1 MPFHR
6 VPVLA
11 AAPLACAL
19 AVAGCRT
26 GTAAVPPA
34 ATAATVPSFVADS
47 LRWPLAVRA
56 RLALRAE
63 RVTIRRDDLGIPHV
77 DGATDADVV
86 FGMMY
91 AQAEDDFMRV
101 ERNYLVN
108 LGRLAEA
115 EGEGAVWS
123 DLRARLWVDPDT
135 LQAQYAAAP
144 AWLRALMDAWAD
156 GLNWYLVTHPAV
168 VPRAITRF
176 EPWMTLAFTEGSIGG
191 DIESVNLR
199 GLQALYG
206 VPAGKVARA
215 GDTITLRAVAAH
227 VPHDPMRD
235 SVPGGSNGIAIA
247 PARTASG
254 HALLLVNP
262 HTSHYFRSEA
272 RLRSREGLDAY
283 GASTWGQFFV
293 YQGFN
298 ARLGWMHTSSGN
310 DSVDEYAEAVELNG
324 DGTIRRPVYRYGL
337 DTRPLVMKPV
347 TLRVRQPD
355 GTLATRT
362 LATWHTHHGPITRAE
377 GGRLIATR
385 LMWRPVEAL
394 VQGYLRTKARTLAEF
409 RAAIAAGANSSNN
422 TVYADADGHIAYVH
436 AQFVP
441 RRDPRFDWT
450 KPVDGSDPATE
461 WGAVHAFDELPN
473 VVDPARGWIQNT
485 NNWPYSVV
493 GEGSPREGDFP
504 GYVDRSGE
512 NPRGIH
518 ALRVLGDRRGWTMA
532 SLREAAYSPDLPA
545 FDALVPALAAAYD
558 ALPAADARRARLAE
572 PMATLRAWD
581 RRAGTASVATTV
593 AIHWAEEAGR
603 RAMAAGRPRPAAP
616 NDVALAATP
625 AMMVDALAAT
635 VDTLAA
641 RFGTWRT
648 PWGEVNRFQRIANT
662 IEPRFDDARPSE
674 PVGFASAR
682 WGSLA
687 SYDARRG
694 NATRKRYGTYG
705 NSFVAIVEFG
715 PRVRAAA
722 VMAGGQSGDRTSRH
736 FADQAATY
744 ASGQLRAVYFHDDEL
759 AGHVAESYV
768 PGKRRR

>member
-1 MPFHR
+1 MSRILLLAPALL
-6 VPVLA
+6 LA
-11 AAPLACAL
+11 AC
-19 AVAGCRT
+19 GGTRT
-26 GTAAVPPA
+26 GTATSGASIPPA
-34 ATAATVPSFVADS
+34 AGVRDTLRVPDAE
-47 LRWPLAVRA
+47 RA
-56 RLALRAE
+56 RLAARAA
-63 RVTIRRDDLGIPHV
+63 RVTIRRDDFGIPHI
-77 DGATDADVV
+77 DGETDADVV

-91 AQAEDDFMRV
+91 AQAEDDFLRV
-101 ERNYLVN
+101 ERNYLVA

-115 EGEGAVWS
+115 EGEAAVWS
-123 DLRARLWVDPDT
+123 DLRARLWADPDT
-135 LQAQYAAAP
+135 LRAQYAASP

-156 GLNWYLVTHPAV
+156 GLNFYLATHPGTR
-168 VPRAITRF
+168 PRAITRF

-191 DIESVNLR
+191 DIEGVSVR

-206 VPAGKVARA
+206 GPVGRVASSR
-215 GDTITLRAVAAH
+215 DTIALRAVAART
-227 VPHDPMRD
+227 VHDPARD

-254 HALLLVNP
+254 HALLLINP

-272 RLRSREGLDAY
+272 RVRSREGLDAY

-298 ARLGWMHTSSGN
+298 ARLGWMHTSGGN
-310 DSVDEYAEAVELNG
+310 DSVDEYAEAVDLHG
-324 DGTIRRPVYRYGL
+324 DGTIRRPVYRHGL
-337 DTRPLVMKPV
+337 GERPLVMRPV
-347 TLRVRQPD
+347 TLRVRQGD
-355 GTLATRT
+355 GTLASRT
-362 LATWHTHHGPITRAE
+362 FATWHTHHGPITRAE

-394 VQGYLRTKARTLAEF
+394 VQSYARTKARTWAEF
-409 RAAIAAGANSSNN
+409 RAAIAAGANSSNH
-422 TVYADADGHIAYVH
+422 TIYADADGHIAYVH

-461 WGAVHAFDELPN
+461 WGAVHAFGELPN
-473 VVDPARGWIQNT
+473 VVDPARGWVQNT

-493 GEGSPREGDFP
+493 GEGSPRERDFP
-504 GYVDRSGE
+504 SYVDRAGE
-512 NPRGIH
+512 NARGIH

-545 FDALVPALAAAYD
+545 FDTLVPALLAAFD
-558 ALPAADARRARLAE
+558 ALPAADARRAVLAE
-572 PMATLRAWD
+572 PVATLRTWD

-593 AIHWAEEAGR
+593 AIHSAEEAGR
-603 RAMAAGRPRPAAP
+603 RALAAGRPRPAPP

-625 AMMVDALAAT
+625 AMMVDALAAA

-641 RFGTWRT
+641 RFGSWRT

-662 IEPRFDDARPSE
+662 IEPRFDDARASE

-694 NATRKRYGTYG
+694 NATRRRYGTYG

-715 PRVRAAA
+715 PRLRAMA
-722 VMAGGQSGDRTSRH
+722 VMAGGQSGDSSSRH
-736 FADQAATY
+736 FADQARTY

-759 AGHVAESYV
+759 AGHVRETYV
-768 PGKRRR
+768 PGARRR